1 MALTRQLIEITF
13 GNAMTQARQLDQCAE
28 DMLRVA
34 NNNMGNIKGD
44 ISAAWQGESANA
56 YIQKMDLTAG
66 NIVKTAQRLQEI
78 AQTLRTVANIFRNT
92 ELRAI
97 ELAEQRTY

>member
-28 DMLRVA
+28 DMIRVA
-34 NNNMGNIKGD
+34 NSSMGNIKGD

-56 YIQKMDLTAG
+56 YLQKMDMTSA
-66 NIVKTAQRLQEI
+66 NIIKTAKRLQEI
-78 AQTLRTVANIFRNT
+78 ARTLRSVATLFRNT

>member
-13 GNAMTQARQLDQCAE
+13 GNAMAQARQLDQCAE
-28 DMLRVA
+28 DMLKVA
-34 NNNMGNIKGD
+34 NSNMGSIKGD

-56 YIQKMDLTAG
+56 YLQKMDLTAA
-66 NIVKTAQRLQEI
+66 NIVKTARRLQDI
-78 AQTLRTVANIFRNT
+78 AQTLRNVATIFRNT